1 MKTHSTL
8 LLAILLAGNS
18 LFAQQLERP
27 KLVVGIMID
36 QMRWDYL
43 YRYYNRYGNTGFK
56 RLLREGFSCEQTMI
70 NYVPSVTASGHAAVY
85 TGTGPAVNGIVG
97 NDWYDRQTGKSVYC
111 VYDSAV
117 NTIGGTKTTAGGMS
131 PHHLMSTTIGDELR
145 IGTGFQSR
153 VVGIALKDRAAI
165 LPAGHGANAAFWY
178 DDATGNFI
186 TSTWYM
192 DSLPAWTTAFNKEQR
207 AAKYIQQPWKTLYS
221 LASYTASTADD
232 KHYEVP
238 LPGEDKPVFIHQ
250 FNQGKDYDLLKY
262 SPLGNTLTLDFAKA
276 AIQGYALGSTATDML
291 ALSFSTPDIAGHS
304 FGPDAI
310 EMEDMYLRLDKEL
323 GEFLTWLD
331 KRYGNDYLVFLT
343 ADHGAINSP
352 GFLQDHRLPGRA
364 EKIGRAAALNEAIS
378 KQLGVPKAIL
388 SDAGSQLY
396 LDTAAISMAGV
407 PLAAVQQLIKAQLKA
422 IPGIA
427 DVMTAEEMHNG
438 YLPAPFNDMYLNG
451 WHAKRSGDMMVVP
464 APGVK
469 NGSIMGT
476 THGTMYPYD
485 THIPLIWFGWRIPHG
500 VSYHTVGITDIA
512 PTVGA
517 LLKIQMPG
525 GSTGKAIAEVL
536 YSVDRVH

>member
-1 MKTHSTL
+1 MKTRQIL
-8 LLAILLAGNS
+8 LLAILIASNTLY
-18 LFAQQLERP
+18 AQQLDRP

-43 YRYYNRYGNTGFK
+43 YRYHSRYGSTGFK

-70 NYVPSVTASGHAAVY
+70 NYVPSVTACGHAAVY

-97 NDWYDRQTGKSVYC
+97 NDWYDRKTGKSVYC
-111 VYDSAV
+111 VYDSVV
-117 NTIGGTKTTAGGMS
+117 NTIGGDRKQPGGMS
-131 PHHLMSTTIGDELR
+131 PRNLQSTTIGDELR
-145 IGTGFQSR
+145 MGTGFQSR

-186 TSTWYM
+186 SSTWYM
-192 DSLPAWTTAFNKEQR
+192 DSLPSWASTFNKEQR
-207 AAKYIQQPWKTLYS
+207 AAKYIQLPWKTLYPA
-221 LASYTASTADD
+221 ASYTASTADD

-238 LPGEDKPVFIHQ
+238 IPGEDKAVFVHQ
-250 FNQGKDYDLLKY
+250 FNKGKDYDLLKY
-262 SPLGNTLTLDFAKA
+262 SPWGNTLTLDFAKA
-276 AIQGYALGSTATDML
+276 AIVGYDLGRNATDML

-323 GEFLTWLD
+323 GAFLSWLD
-331 KRYGNDYLVFLT
+331 QRYGNNYLVFLT

-352 GFLQDHRLPGRA
+352 GFLQDNHLPGMA
-364 EKIGRAAALNEAIS
+364 EKMGRAASLNEEIS
-378 KQLGVPKAIL
+378 RHWGIPEAIL

-396 LDTAAISMAGV
+396 LDTAAISKAGV
-407 PLAAVQQLIKAQLKA
+407 PLGSLQQFIKARLKA
-422 IPGIA
+422 FSGIGDA
-427 DVMTAEEMHNG
+427 VSMDEIHNC
-438 YLPAPFNDMYLNG
+438 YLPAPFNAMYING
-451 WHAKRSGDMMVVP
+451 WHAKRSGDMIVVP

-485 THIPLIWFGWRIPHG
+485 THIPLIWFGWQIKHG
-500 VSYHTVGITDIA
+500 SSYRNISITDIA
-512 PTVGA
+512 PTLCA
-517 LLKIQMPG
+517 LLHIQMPSG
-525 GSTGKAIAEVL
+525 ATGQVIEEVMPGQKK
-536 YSVDRVH
+536 

>member
-1 MKTHSTL
+1 MKTRSIL

-18 LFAQQLERP
+18 LFAQQLKRP
-27 KLVVGIMID
+27 KLVVGIMVD

-85 TGTGPAVNGIVG
+85 TGAGPAVNGIVG
-97 NDWYDRQTGKSVYC
+97 NDWYDRRAGKSVYC

-117 NTIGGTKTTAGGMS
+117 STIGGAATAAGGMS
-131 PHHLMSTTIGDELR
+131 PRHLMSTTIGDELR

-192 DSLPAWTTAFNKEQR
+192 NSLPVWATAFNKAQR
-207 AAKYIQQPWKTLYS
+207 AAKYIQQPWKTLYP

-250 FNQGKDYDLLKY
+250 FSKGQDYGLLKY

-276 AIQGYALGSTATDML
+276 AILGYALGSTATDML
-291 ALSFSTPDIAGHS
+291 CLSFSTPDIAGHS

-331 KRYGNDYLVFLT
+331 QRYGNDYLVFLT

-352 GFLQDHRLPGRA
+352 GFFQDHHLPGSA
-364 EKIGRAAALNEAIS
+364 EKIGRAAALNEAVS
-378 KQLGVPKAIL
+378 RLLGVPKAIL
-388 SDAGSQLY
+388 SDAGLQLY
-396 LDTAAISMAGV
+396 LDTAAISKAGV
-407 PLAAVQQLIKAQLKA
+407 PLVTVQQLIKAQLKA
-422 IPGIA
+422 LPGIS
-427 DVMTAEEMHNG
+427 DVMIAEEMHNG

-451 WHAKRSGDMMVVP
+451 WHAKRSGDMMVIP

-485 THIPLIWFGWRIPHG
+485 THIPLIWFGWGIKHG
-500 VSYHTVGITDIA
+500 VSYRHIGMTDIA
-512 PTVGA
+512 ATVCA
-517 LLKIQMPG
+517 LLRIQMPG
-525 GSTGKAIAEVL
+525 GSTGKVIEEVMG
-536 YSVDRVH
+536 R